1 MLDKTTPDVF
11 ERFAKAVQSAPE
23 VLECHMVAGGFD
35 YLVKARVADMTAYR
49 RFLGE
54 TPAGAAGREGD
65 ADLRRDGRGQA
76 RCAAAGRLIRNSP
89 RQPGYWHHEPS
100 TLILADDERRR
111 STDRQHDRTRAGFA
125 RLLAAL
131 LVTVWRAFP
140 LEAAELSR
148 EVAALYSS
156 VSIYPPSANSMTVCY
171 GFVCRRREIL
181 DFSPGDRSALT
192 QIMAGGRGSAAAER
206 AAVQKAVIWFDRR
219 MGPIIGTNKRV
230 AKADFRYFDD
240 KHNYDCWDT
249 TRNTTSLL
257 LVLQE
262 WNLLKYHVVGD
273 PHYRGNTL
281 VLQTPHNTAVLVD
294 RATKVEWVVDLWPRG
309 YLQPP
314 DVMPVTKWVTED

>member
-1 MLDKTTPDVF
+1 M
-11 ERFAKAVQSAPE
+11 R
-23 VLECHMVAGGFD
+23 
-35 YLVKARVADMTAYR
+35 
-49 RFLGE
+49 
-54 TPAGAAGREGD
+54 D
-65 ADLRRDGRGQA
+65 AD
-76 RCAAAGRLIRNSP
+76 
-89 RQPGYWHHEPS
+89 QP
-100 TLILADDERRR
+100 T
-111 STDRQHDRTRAGFA
+111 QHDRTRAGFA

-131 LVTVWRAFP
+131 LVTLWGAFQV
-140 LEAAELSR
+140 EAAELSR

-181 DFSPGDRSALT
+181 DFAPGDRSALT

-262 WNLLKYHVVGD
+262 WTLFKYHVVGD